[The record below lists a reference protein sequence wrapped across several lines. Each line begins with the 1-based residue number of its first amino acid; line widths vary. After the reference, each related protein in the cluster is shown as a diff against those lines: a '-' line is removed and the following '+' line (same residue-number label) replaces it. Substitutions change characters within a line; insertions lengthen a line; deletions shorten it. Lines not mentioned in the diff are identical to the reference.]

1 MLKINRF
8 VALLTAAVLAVG
20 ALSGC
25 TSKDK
30 TKVQETAETFLAVVA
45 DESDED
51 INNYASAEVANGD
64 FVQLFDAESLVAAF
78 VQGFNTSELTEDTKS
93 EVDKFCAM
101 FDRLIRDYE
110 VSNVEVGKDNTA
122 TAVATIKTKFPVEIM
137 QSESVAT
144 KIGEATEAYYS
155 NNEEEI
161 AALYEQGEEVAEEKT
176 YNDMIRIIMEI
187 YEDEILNS
195 SETTYAINLT
205 LEKNPETDT
214 WIVTS
219 VEDYKSAHKE

>member
-8 VALLTAAVLAVG
+8 VALLTATVLAVG

-122 TAVATIKTKFPVEIM
+122 TAVATIKTKFPVELM

>member
-8 VALLTAAVLAVG
+8 VALLTATVLAVG

-122 TAVATIKTKFPVEIM
+122 TAVATIKTKFPVELM

-205 LEKNPETDT
+205 LEKNPETDS
-214 WIVTS
+214 WIVTD
-219 VEDYKSAHKE
+219 VGDYKSAHAE

>member
-1 MLKINRF
+1 MFKINRL
-8 VALLTAAVLAVG
+8 VALLGAVVMATGVLT
-20 ALSGC
+20 GC
-25 TSKDK
+25 ASQDKSK
-30 TKVQETAETFLAVVA
+30 VEETAGTFLAIVA

-51 INNYASAEVANGD
+51 INNYASAEVATGD
-64 FVQLFDAESLVAAF
+64 FVQLFDADALVAAF
-78 VQGFNTSELTEDTKS
+78 VQGFNTSELTDDTKA
-93 EVDKFCAM
+93 EVDTFCAM

-110 VSNVEVGKDNTA
+110 VSSVEVGKDNTA
-122 TAVATIKTKFPVEIM
+122 TAVATLKTKFPVELM
-137 QSESVAT
+137 QSESVAA
-144 KIGEATEAYYS
+144 KIGEATEAYYT

-219 VEDYKSAHKE
+219 VEDYKSAHTE